1 MMLTTLYSSNT
12 GMQARQMLERKPPT
26 CTSTLSSTNS
36 FSTLRRPT
44 SGLDSSSATISSI
57 GRPLMRRNWLM
68 RSPAS
73 GTPPAAVWPPA
84 APAPDSGCSLP
95 ILYGLAC
102 PKAPCH
108 GAGTSMLAPSAPAA
122 AEPYPINRRRVTLPR
137 YQNASLQ
144 SCVFA
149 LSVIV
154 SSSQAGCNGGDKCH
168 DTCQCPS
175 ARRAAHDHAS
185 LGQEIS

>member
-1 MMLTTLYSSNT
+1 M
-12 GMQARQMLERKPPT
+12 PPD
-26 CTSTLSSTNS
+26 L
-36 FSTLRRPT
+36 
-44 SGLDSSSATISSI
+44 
-57 GRPLMRRNWLM
+57 LM
-68 RSPAS
+68 RSTAICTPTRADL
-73 GTPPAAVWPPA
+73 PPAAA
-84 APAPDSGCSLP
+84 APESGCSVP

-102 PKAPCH
+102 PKAACH

-175 ARRAAHDHAS
+175 ARRTAHDHAS
-185 LGQEIS
+185 LGQDDVLTFVEYFRTPAPTTSGS